1 MKKRKL
7 TPIQQQYRKER
18 RRIQNAM
25 NRLDK
30 QGYVLPEDLLP
41 SIPKKVTQASINRL
55 KKITSESIYKKSKK
69 LDFETGEAIPGIVAR
84 DKARSQRAKEAARRR
99 SFKQEYVS
107 PQFYTEPPQS
117 VSTQSASL
125 PAHAQPYTT
134 FPSGADIIIS
144 NFRSDVIGRFP
155 ESAGPILNRWLD
167 GLLAQ
172 QDKEDV
178 ANMLETAAANGVV
191 IDYKVAYNT
200 EALMGAIADFMDYLE
215 TTSGFKQDLM
225 DTLEFE
231 EDWEFPD

>member
-7 TPIQQQYRKER
+7 TLVQQQYKKER
-18 RRIQNAM
+18 NRIQSAM
-25 NRLDK
+25 RRLEK
-30 QGYVLPEDLLP
+30 QGYVLPDDLLP
-41 SIPKKVTQASINRL
+41 SVPKKVTQASINRL
-55 KKITSESIYKKSKK
+55 KKITTEAIYKKSVR
-69 LDFETGEAIPGIVAR
+69 LDVETGEITPGIVAR

-99 SFKQEYVS
+99 SFKQEYAS
-107 PQFYTEPPQS
+107 PQVYTE
-117 VSTQSASL
+117 L
-125 PAHAQPYTT
+125 PKYTT
-134 FPSGADIIIS
+134 FPSGADIIIN

-200 EALMGAIADFMDYLE
+200 EALMGAIADFMNYLD
-215 TTSGFKQDLM
+215 TTPGFKQDLM
-225 DTLEFE
+225 DIIEFE

>member
-1 MKKRKL
+1 MAKRKL
-7 TPIQQQYRKER
+7 TSIQQQYRKER

-25 NRLDK
+25 NRLEK
-30 QGYVLPEDLLP
+30 QGYVLPEGLLP
-41 SIPKKVTQASINRL
+41 SMPKKITQASINRL

-69 LDFETGEAIPGIVAR
+69 LDFETGEITPGIVAR
-84 DKARSQRAKEAARRR
+84 DKARSQRAKKAARRR
-99 SFKQEYVS
+99 AFKQEYAS
-107 PQFYTEPPQS
+107 PQVYTEP
-117 VSTQSASL
+117 TQ
-125 PAHAQPYTT
+125 YTT
-134 FPSGADIIIS
+134 FPSGADIIIN

-200 EALMGAIADFMDYLE
+200 ESLMGAIADFMDYLD

-231 EDWEFPD
+231 EDWDFPD

>member
-1 MKKRKL
+1 MAKRKL

-25 NRLDK
+25 NRLEK
-30 QGYVLPEDLLP
+30 QGYVIQDDLLP
-41 SIPKKVTQASINRL
+41 SVPKKVTQASINRL
-55 KKITSESIYKKSKK
+55 KKITTEAIYKKSVR
-69 LDFETGEAIPGIVAR
+69 LDTETGETTPGIVAR
-84 DKARSQRAKEAARRR
+84 DKARSQRAKEASRRR

-107 PQFYTEPPQS
+107 PQFYTEPPQ
-117 VSTQSASL
+117 
-125 PAHAQPYTT
+125 YTT

>member
-1 MKKRKL
+1 MAKRKL

-25 NRLDK
+25 NRLEK

-69 LDFETGEAIPGIVAR
+69 LDFETGEITPGIVAR

-99 SFKQEYVS
+99 AFKQEYVS
-107 PQFYTEPPQS
+107 PQVYTEPPQ
-117 VSTQSASL
+117 
-125 PAHAQPYTT
+125 YTT
-134 FPSGADIIIS
+134 FPSGADIIIN

-155 ESAGPILNRWLD
+155 ESAGPILNRWID

-200 EALMGAIADFMDYLE
+200 EALMGAIADFMDYLD

-225 DTLEFE
+225 DALEFE

>member
-1 MKKRKL
+1 MAKRKL

-25 NRLDK
+25 NRLEK

-69 LDFETGEAIPGIVAR
+69 LDFETGEITPGIVAR

-99 SFKQEYVS
+99 AFKQEYVS
-107 PQFYTEPPQS
+107 PQVYTEPPQ
-117 VSTQSASL
+117 
-125 PAHAQPYTT
+125 YTT
-134 FPSGADIIIS
+134 FPSGADIIIN

-200 EALMGAIADFMDYLE
+200 EALMGAIADFMDYLD

>member
-1 MKKRKL
+1 MAKRKL

-25 NRLDK
+25 NRLEK

-41 SIPKKVTQASINRL
+41 SMPKKVTQASINRL

-69 LDFETGEAIPGIVAR
+69 LDFETGEITPGIVAR

-99 SFKQEYVS
+99 AFKQEYVS
-107 PQFYTEPPQS
+107 PQVYTEPPQ
-117 VSTQSASL
+117 
-125 PAHAQPYTT
+125 YTT

>member
-1 MKKRKL
+1 MAKRKL

-25 NRLDK
+25 NRLEK

-41 SIPKKVTQASINRL
+41 LIPKKVTQASINRL

-69 LDFETGEAIPGIVAR
+69 LDFETGEITPGIVAR

-99 SFKQEYVS
+99 SFKQEYAS
-107 PQFYTEPPQS
+107 PQFYTEPPQ
-117 VSTQSASL
+117 
-125 PAHAQPYTT
+125 YTT
-134 FPSGADIIIS
+134 FPSGADIIIN

-167 GLLAQ
+167 DLLAQ

-200 EALMGAIADFMDYLE
+200 EALMGAIADFMDYLD

-225 DTLEFE
+225 DALEFE

>member
-1 MKKRKL
+1 MKTRKL
-7 TPIQQQYRKER
+7 TSVQQQYKKER
-18 RRIQNAM
+18 NRIQSAM
-25 NRLDK
+25 RRLEK
-30 QGYVLPEDLLP
+30 QGYVLPDDLLP
-41 SIPKKVTQASINRL
+41 STPKKVTQASINRL
-55 KKITSESIYKKSKK
+55 KKITTESIYKKSVR
-69 LDFETGEAIPGIVAR
+69 LDVETGEITPGIVAR

-107 PQFYTEPPQS
+107 PQFYTEPPQ
-117 VSTQSASL
+117 
-125 PAHAQPYTT
+125 YTT
-134 FPSGADIIIS
+134 FPSGADIIIN

-200 EALMGAIADFMDYLE
+200 EALMGAIADFMDYLD

>member
-1 MKKRKL
+1 MAKRKL

-25 NRLDK
+25 NRLEK

-41 SIPKKVTQASINRL
+41 SMPKKVTQASINRL

-69 LDFETGEAIPGIVAR
+69 LDFETGEITPGIVAR

-107 PQFYTEPPQS
+107 PQFYTEPPQ
-117 VSTQSASL
+117 
-125 PAHAQPYTT
+125 YTT
-134 FPSGADIIIS
+134 FPSGADIIIN

-200 EALMGAIADFMDYLE
+200 EALMGAIADFMDYLD

-225 DTLEFE
+225 DALEFE
-231 EDWEFPD
+231 EDWEFPG

>member
-1 MKKRKL
+1 MAKRKL

-25 NRLDK
+25 NRLEK

-69 LDFETGEAIPGIVAR
+69 LDFETGEITPGIVAR

-107 PQFYTEPPQS
+107 PQVYTEPPQ
-117 VSTQSASL
+117 
-125 PAHAQPYTT
+125 YTT
-134 FPSGADIIIS
+134 FPSGVDIIIN

-155 ESAGPILNRWLD
+155 ESAGPILNRWID

-200 EALMGAIADFMDYLE
+200 EALMGAIADFMDYLD

>member
-1 MKKRKL
+1 MKTRKL
-7 TPIQQQYRKER
+7 TSVQQQYKKER
-18 RRIQNAM
+18 NRIQSAM
-25 NRLDK
+25 RRLEK
-30 QGYVLPEDLLP
+30 QGYVLPDDLLP
-41 SIPKKVTQASINRL
+41 STPKKVTQASINRL
-55 KKITSESIYKKSKK
+55 KKITTESIYKKSVR
-69 LDFETGEAIPGIVAR
+69 LDVETGEAIPGIVAR

-107 PQFYTEPPQS
+107 PQFYTEPPQ
-117 VSTQSASL
+117 
-125 PAHAQPYTT
+125 YTT

-200 EALMGAIADFMDYLE
+200 EALMGAIADFMDYLD

>member
-1 MKKRKL
+1 MAKRKL

-25 NRLDK
+25 NRLEK

-69 LDFETGEAIPGIVAR
+69 LDFETGEITPGIVAR

-107 PQFYTEPPQS
+107 PQVYTEPPQ
-117 VSTQSASL
+117 
-125 PAHAQPYTT
+125 YTT
-134 FPSGADIIIS
+134 FPSGADIIIN

-200 EALMGAIADFMDYLE
+200 EALMGAIADFMDYLD

-225 DTLEFE
+225 DALEFE
-231 EDWEFPD
+231 EDWELPD

>member
-1 MKKRKL
+1 MAKRKL

-25 NRLDK
+25 NRLEK

-69 LDFETGEAIPGIVAR
+69 LDFETGEITPGIVAR

-99 SFKQEYVS
+99 AFKQEYVS
-107 PQFYTEPPQS
+107 PQVYTEPPQ
-117 VSTQSASL
+117 
-125 PAHAQPYTT
+125 YTT
-134 FPSGADIIIS
+134 FPSGADIIIN

-155 ESAGPILNRWLD
+155 ESAGPILNRWID

-200 EALMGAIADFMDYLE
+200 EALMGAIADFMYYLD

-225 DTLEFE
+225 DALEFE

>member
-1 MKKRKL
+1 MAKRKL

-25 NRLDK
+25 NRLEK

-69 LDFETGEAIPGIVAR
+69 LDFETGEITPGIVAR

-99 SFKQEYVS
+99 AFKQEYVS
-107 PQFYTEPPQS
+107 PQVYTEPP
-117 VSTQSASL
+117 
-125 PAHAQPYTT
+125 PYTT
-134 FPSGADIIIS
+134 FPSGADIIIN

-200 EALMGAIADFMDYLE
+200 EALMGAIADFMDYLD

-225 DTLEFE
+225 DALEFE

>member
-1 MKKRKL
+1 MAKRKL

-25 NRLDK
+25 NRLEK

-41 SIPKKVTQASINRL
+41 SIPKKVTQSSINRL

-69 LDFETGEAIPGIVAR
+69 LDFETGEITPGIVAR

-107 PQFYTEPPQS
+107 PHVYTEPPQ
-117 VSTQSASL
+117 
-125 PAHAQPYTT
+125 YTT
-134 FPSGADIIIS
+134 FPSGADIIIN

-200 EALMGAIADFMDYLE
+200 EALMGAIADFMDYLD

-225 DTLEFE
+225 DALEFE

>member
-1 MKKRKL
+1 MAKRKL
-7 TPIQQQYRKER
+7 TPIEQQYRKER

-25 NRLDK
+25 NRLEK

-41 SIPKKVTQASINRL
+41 SMPKKVTQASINRL

-69 LDFETGEAIPGIVAR
+69 LDFETGEITPGIVAR

-99 SFKQEYVS
+99 AFKQEYVS
-107 PQFYTEPPQS
+107 PQVYTEPPQ
-117 VSTQSASL
+117 
-125 PAHAQPYTT
+125 YTT
-134 FPSGADIIIS
+134 FPSGADIIIN

-200 EALMGAIADFMDYLE
+200 EALMGAIADFMDYLD

>member
-1 MKKRKL
+1 MAKRKL

-25 NRLDK
+25 NRLEK

-41 SIPKKVTQASINRL
+41 SMPKKITQASINRL

-69 LDFETGEAIPGIVAR
+69 LDFETGEITPGIVAR

-99 SFKQEYVS
+99 AFKQEYVS
-107 PQFYTEPPQS
+107 PQVYTEPPK
-117 VSTQSASL
+117 
-125 PAHAQPYTT
+125 YTT
-134 FPSGADIIIS
+134 FPSGADIIIN
-144 NFRSDVIGRFP
+144 NFRTDVIGRFP

-200 EALMGAIADFMDYLE
+200 EALMGAIADFMDYLD

>member
-1 MKKRKL
+1 MAKRKL

-25 NRLDK
+25 NRLEK
-30 QGYVLPEDLLP
+30 QGYVIPEDLLP
-41 SIPKKVTQASINRL
+41 SMPKKVTQASINRL

-69 LDFETGEAIPGIVAR
+69 LDFETGEITPGIVAR
-84 DKARSQRAKEAARRR
+84 DKARSQRAKEAGRRR
-99 SFKQEYVS
+99 AFKQEYVS
-107 PQFYTEPPQS
+107 PQVYTEPPQ
-117 VSTQSASL
+117 
-125 PAHAQPYTT
+125 YTT
-134 FPSGADIIIS
+134 FPSGADIIIN

-200 EALMGAIADFMDYLE
+200 EALMGAIADFMDYLD

>member
-1 MKKRKL
+1 MAKRKL

-25 NRLDK
+25 NRLEK

-41 SIPKKVTQASINRL
+41 SMPKKVTQASINRL

-69 LDFETGEAIPGIVAR
+69 LDFETGEITPGIAAR

-99 SFKQEYVS
+99 AFKQEYVS
-107 PQFYTEPPQS
+107 PQVYTEPPQ
-117 VSTQSASL
+117 
-125 PAHAQPYTT
+125 YTT
-134 FPSGADIIIS
+134 FPSGADIIIN

>member
-1 MKKRKL
+1 MAKRKL

-18 RRIQNAM
+18 RRIQNAI
-25 NRLDK
+25 NRLEK

-55 KKITSESIYKKSKK
+55 KKITTESIYKKSKK
-69 LDFETGEAIPGIVAR
+69 LDFETGEIIPGIVAR
-84 DKARSQRAKEAARRR
+84 DKARSQRAKKATRTR
-99 SFKQEYVS
+99 SIKKE
-107 PQFYTEPPQS
+107 YTEPTIYIEPL
-117 VSTQSASL
+117 A
-125 PAHAQPYTT
+125 YTT
-134 FPSGADIIIS
+134 FPSGADIIIN

-155 ESAGPILNRWLD
+155 ESAGPILNRWFD

-200 EALMGAIADFMDYLE
+200 EALMGAIADFMNYLD

-225 DTLEFE
+225 DALEFE

>member
-1 MKKRKL
+1 MAKRKL

-25 NRLDK
+25 NRLEK

-41 SIPKKVTQASINRL
+41 SMPKKVTQASINRL

-69 LDFETGEAIPGIVAR
+69 LDFETGEITPGIVAR

-99 SFKQEYVS
+99 AFKQEYVS
-107 PQFYTEPPQS
+107 PQVYTEPPQ
-117 VSTQSASL
+117 
-125 PAHAQPYTT
+125 YTT
-134 FPSGADIIIS
+134 FPSGADIIIN

-178 ANMLETAAANGVV
+178 ANMLETAAANGLV

-200 EALMGAIADFMDYLE
+200 EALMGAIADFMDYLD

>member
-1 MKKRKL
+1 MAKRKL

-25 NRLDK
+25 NRLEK

-41 SIPKKVTQASINRL
+41 SMPKKVTQASINRL

-69 LDFETGEAIPGIVAR
+69 LDFETGEITPGIVAR

-107 PQFYTEPPQS
+107 PQVYTEPPQ
-117 VSTQSASL
+117 
-125 PAHAQPYTT
+125 YTT
-134 FPSGADIIIS
+134 FPSGADIIIN

-200 EALMGAIADFMDYLE
+200 EALMGAIADFMDYLD

>member
-1 MKKRKL
+1 MAKRKL

-69 LDFETGEAIPGIVAR
+69 LDFETGETIPGIVAR

-107 PQFYTEPPQS
+107 PQFYTEPPQ
-117 VSTQSASL
+117 
-125 PAHAQPYTT
+125 YTT

>member
-1 MKKRKL
+1 MAKRKL
-7 TPIQQQYRKER
+7 TPIQRQYRKER
-18 RRIQNAM
+18 RRIQNSI
-25 NRLDK
+25 NRLEK
-30 QGYVLPEDLLP
+30 QGYVLPDGLLP
-41 SIPKKVTQASINRL
+41 SVPKKVTQASINRL
-55 KKITSESIYKKSKK
+55 KKITTEAIYKKSVR
-69 LDFETGEAIPGIVAR
+69 LDIETGEITPGIVAR

-99 SFKQEYVS
+99 AFKQEYVA
-107 PQFYTEPPQS
+107 PEVYIEPPQ
-117 VSTQSASL
+117 
-125 PAHAQPYTT
+125 YTT
-134 FPSGADIIIS
+134 FPSGADIIIN
-144 NFRSDVIGRFP
+144 NFRTDVIGRFP

-167 GLLAQ
+167 DLLAQ

-200 EALMGAIADFMDYLE
+200 EALMGAIADFMNYLD

>member
-1 MKKRKL
+1 MAKRKL

-18 RRIQNAM
+18 RRIQSAM
-25 NRLDK
+25 NRLEK
-30 QGYVLPEDLLP
+30 QGYVLPDDLLP
-41 SIPKKVTQASINRL
+41 STPKKVTQASIRRL
-55 KKITSESIYKKSKK
+55 KKITSEAIYKKSKK
-69 LDFETGEAIPGIVAR
+69 LDFETGEITPGIVAR

-107 PQFYTEPPQS
+107 PQVYTEPPQ
-117 VSTQSASL
+117 
-125 PAHAQPYTT
+125 YTT
-134 FPSGADIIIS
+134 FPSGADIIIN

-200 EALMGAIADFMDYLE
+200 EALMGAIADFMDYLD

>member
-7 TPIQQQYRKER
+7 TSVQQQYKKER
-18 RRIQNAM
+18 NRIQSAM
-25 NRLDK
+25 RRLEK
-30 QGYVLPEDLLP
+30 QGYVLPDDLLP
-41 SIPKKVTQASINRL
+41 STPKKITQASINRL

-107 PQFYTEPPQS
+107 PQFYTEPPQ
-117 VSTQSASL
+117 
-125 PAHAQPYTT
+125 YTT

-200 EALMGAIADFMDYLE
+200 EALMGAIADFMDYLD

-225 DTLEFE
+225 DALEFE

>member
-1 MKKRKL
+1 MAKRKL

-25 NRLDK
+25 NRLEK
-30 QGYVLPEDLLP
+30 QGYVIPEDLLP
-41 SIPKKVTQASINRL
+41 SMPKKITQASINRL

-69 LDFETGEAIPGIVAR
+69 LDFETGEITPGIVAR
-84 DKARSQRAKEAARRR
+84 DKARSQRAKEAGRRR
-99 SFKQEYVS
+99 AFKQEYVS
-107 PQFYTEPPQS
+107 PQVYTEPPQ
-117 VSTQSASL
+117 
-125 PAHAQPYTT
+125 YTT
-134 FPSGADIIIS
+134 FPSGADIIIN

-200 EALMGAIADFMDYLE
+200 EALMGAIADFMDYLD

>member
-1 MKKRKL
+1 MAKRKL

-25 NRLDK
+25 NRLEK

-41 SIPKKVTQASINRL
+41 SIPKKVTQSSINRL

-69 LDFETGEAIPGIVAR
+69 LDFETGEITPGIVAR

-107 PQFYTEPPQS
+107 PQVYTEPPQ
-117 VSTQSASL
+117 
-125 PAHAQPYTT
+125 YTT
-134 FPSGADIIIS
+134 FPSGADIIIN

-200 EALMGAIADFMDYLE
+200 EALMGAIADFMNYLD

>member
-1 MKKRKL
+1 MAKRKL

-25 NRLDK
+25 NRLEK

-41 SIPKKVTQASINRL
+41 SIPKKVTQSSINRL

-69 LDFETGEAIPGIVAR
+69 LDFETGEITPGIVAR
-84 DKARSQRAKEAARRR
+84 DKARSQRAKEAARTR
-99 SFKQEYVS
+99 SIKKE
-107 PQFYTEPPQS
+107 YTEPTVYIEPPQ
-117 VSTQSASL
+117 
-125 PAHAQPYTT
+125 YTT
-134 FPSGADIIIS
+134 FPSGADIIIN

-200 EALMGAIADFMDYLE
+200 EALMGAIADFMDYLD

>member
-1 MKKRKL
+1 MTKRKL

-18 RRIQNAM
+18 RRIQGAM
-25 NRLDK
+25 NRLEK
-30 QGYVLPEDLLP
+30 QGYVLPDDLLP
-41 SIPKKVTQASINRL
+41 STPKKVTQASIRRL
-55 KKITSESIYKKSKK
+55 KKITSEAIYKKSKK
-69 LDFETGEAIPGIVAR
+69 LDFETGEITPGIVAR

-107 PQFYTEPPQS
+107 PQVYTEPPQ
-117 VSTQSASL
+117 
-125 PAHAQPYTT
+125 YTT
-134 FPSGADIIIS
+134 FPSGADIIIN

-200 EALMGAIADFMDYLE
+200 ESLMGAIADFMDYLD

>member
-1 MKKRKL
+1 MAKRKL

-25 NRLDK
+25 NRLEK
-30 QGYVLPEDLLP
+30 QGYVLQDDLLP
-41 SIPKKVTQASINRL
+41 SVPKKVTQASINRL
-55 KKITSESIYKKSKK
+55 KKINTEAIYKKSVR
-69 LDFETGEAIPGIVAR
+69 LDTETGETTPGIVAR

-107 PQFYTEPPQS
+107 PQFYTEPPQ
-117 VSTQSASL
+117 
-125 PAHAQPYTT
+125 YTT

-225 DTLEFE
+225 DTLEFG

>member
-1 MKKRKL
+1 MAKRKL

-25 NRLDK
+25 NRLEK

-41 SIPKKVTQASINRL
+41 SMPKKVTQASINRL
-55 KKITSESIYKKSKK
+55 KKITYESIYKKSKK
-69 LDFETGEAIPGIVAR
+69 LDFETGEITPGIVAR

-99 SFKQEYVS
+99 AFKQEYVS
-107 PQFYTEPPQS
+107 PQVYTEPPQ
-117 VSTQSASL
+117 
-125 PAHAQPYTT
+125 YTT
-134 FPSGADIIIS
+134 FPSGADIIIN

-172 QDKEDV
+172 QDKEYV

-200 EALMGAIADFMDYLE
+200 EALMGAIADFMDYLD

>member
-1 MKKRKL
+1 MAKRKL

-25 NRLDK
+25 NRLEK

-41 SIPKKVTQASINRL
+41 SMPKKVTQASINRL
-55 KKITSESIYKKSKK
+55 KKITSESIYKTSKK
-69 LDFETGEAIPGIVAR
+69 LDFETGEITPGIVAR

-99 SFKQEYVS
+99 SFKQEYAS
-107 PQFYTEPPQS
+107 PQFYTEPPQ
-117 VSTQSASL
+117 
-125 PAHAQPYTT
+125 YTT
-134 FPSGADIIIS
+134 FPSGADIIIN

-200 EALMGAIADFMDYLE
+200 EALMGAIADFMDYFD
-215 TTSGFKQDLM
+215 TISGFKQDLM

>member
-1 MKKRKL
+1 MAKRKL

-25 NRLDK
+25 NRLEK

-41 SIPKKVTQASINRL
+41 SMPKKVTQASINRL

-69 LDFETGEAIPGIVAR
+69 LDFETGEITPGIVAR

-99 SFKQEYVS
+99 SFKQEYAS
-107 PQFYTEPPQS
+107 PQFYTEPPQ
-117 VSTQSASL
+117 
-125 PAHAQPYTT
+125 YTT
-134 FPSGADIIIS
+134 FPSGADIIIN

-155 ESAGPILNRWLD
+155 ESAGPILNRWLG

>member
-1 MKKRKL
+1 MAKRKL

-25 NRLDK
+25 NRLEK

-69 LDFETGEAIPGIVAR
+69 LDFETGEITPGIVAR

-99 SFKQEYVS
+99 AFKQEYVS
-107 PQFYTEPPQS
+107 PQVYTEPPQ
-117 VSTQSASL
+117 
-125 PAHAQPYTT
+125 YTT
-134 FPSGADIIIS
+134 FPSGADIIIN

-178 ANMLETAAANGVV
+178 ANMLETAVANGVV

-200 EALMGAIADFMDYLE
+200 EALMGAIADFMDYLD

>member
-1 MKKRKL
+1 MAKRKL

-25 NRLDK
+25 NRLEK

-41 SIPKKVTQASINRL
+41 SMPKKVTQASINRL

-69 LDFETGEAIPGIVAR
+69 LDFETGEITPGIVAR

-99 SFKQEYVS
+99 AFKQEYVS
-107 PQFYTEPPQS
+107 PQVYTEPPQ
-117 VSTQSASL
+117 
-125 PAHAQPYTT
+125 YTT
-134 FPSGADIIIS
+134 FPSGADIIIN

-155 ESAGPILNRWLD
+155 ESAGPILNRWID

-200 EALMGAIADFMDYLE
+200 EALMGAIADFMDYLD

>member
-1 MKKRKL
+1 MAKRKKRKL
-7 TPIQQQYRKER
+7 TPIKQQYRKER

-25 NRLDK
+25 NHLEK

-41 SIPKKVTQASINRL
+41 SIPKRVTQASINRL

-69 LDFETGEAIPGIVAR
+69 LDFETGEITPGIVAR

-99 SFKQEYVS
+99 AFKQEYAS
-107 PQFYTEPPQS
+107 PQVYTEPPK
-117 VSTQSASL
+117 
-125 PAHAQPYTT
+125 YTT
-134 FPSGADIIIS
+134 FPSGADIIIN

-167 GLLAQ
+167 DLLAQ

-200 EALMGAIADFMDYLE
+200 EALMGAIADFMDYLD

-225 DTLEFE
+225 DALEFE

>member
-1 MKKRKL
+1 MAKRKL

-25 NRLDK
+25 NRLEK
-30 QGYVLPEDLLP
+30 QGYVLPKDLLP
-41 SIPKKVTQASINRL
+41 SMPKKVTQASINRL

-69 LDFETGEAIPGIVAR
+69 LDFETGEITPGIVAR

-99 SFKQEYVS
+99 SFKQEYAS
-107 PQFYTEPPQS
+107 PQFYTEPPQ
-117 VSTQSASL
+117 
-125 PAHAQPYTT
+125 YIT
-134 FPSGADIIIS
+134 FPSGADIIIN

-167 GLLAQ
+167 DLLAQ

-200 EALMGAIADFMDYLE
+200 EALMGAIADFMNYLD

-225 DTLEFE
+225 DALEFE